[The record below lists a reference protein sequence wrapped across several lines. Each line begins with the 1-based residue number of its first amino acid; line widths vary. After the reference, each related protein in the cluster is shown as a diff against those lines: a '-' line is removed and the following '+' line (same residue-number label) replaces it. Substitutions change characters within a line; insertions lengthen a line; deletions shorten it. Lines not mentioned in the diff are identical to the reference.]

1 MKKADTGIYSTEKA
15 KDEKNLIKVQDKTK
29 KTKLYTLIDS
39 SIRKEQRGSLFNI
52 DLTQEL
58 LPKKAL
64 DLSYMPTDAKNS
76 KAQVFITINE
86 LATAENI
93 DRMNYNNMAEVM
105 VYSNSVGRR
114 DLETIPGNAFN
125 LAKEA
130 PVYKVGYN
138 VYVDP
143 EVDEGKA
150 EKMFERLSEDYTLA
164 NEIEVEGKTNTFK
177 VSMERDQYAARD
189 TITFSEPTGLYVNR
203 NLVKNIIAIVSI
215 IGMIGI
221 ISITTYIISKRT
233 KVMCKNIKKAE
244 ETKEN

>member
-1 MKKADTGIYSTEKA
+1 
-15 KDEKNLIKVQDKTK
+15 
-29 KTKLYTLIDS
+29 
-39 SIRKEQRGSLFNI
+39 
-52 DLTQEL
+52 
-58 LPKKAL
+58 
-64 DLSYMPTDAKNS
+64 
-76 KAQVFITINE
+76 
-86 LATAENI
+86 
-93 DRMNYNNMAEVM
+93 MAEVM

-114 DLETIPGNAFN
+114 DLETIPGNAFS